1 VYDHAWR
8 PAWPTIV
15 RLGIQLAS
23 ALCYLHELG
32 LVHRDLKPANVLLD
46 HDGTLKYGSRDARLT
61 CCHSPYVGVRV

>member
-1 VYDHAWR
+1 LQAVYEHAWR

-23 ALCYLHELG
+23 AVAHLHDLG

-46 HDGTLKYGSRDARLT
+46 HDGALK
-61 CCHSPYVGVRV
+61 